1 MTNLLRNVSLI
12 MYYADLNEKYPSKDG
27 TYKPTLYQLHCNAS
41 SSSALA
47 YNRENSTNNIVNL

>member
-1 MTNLLRNVSLI
+1 